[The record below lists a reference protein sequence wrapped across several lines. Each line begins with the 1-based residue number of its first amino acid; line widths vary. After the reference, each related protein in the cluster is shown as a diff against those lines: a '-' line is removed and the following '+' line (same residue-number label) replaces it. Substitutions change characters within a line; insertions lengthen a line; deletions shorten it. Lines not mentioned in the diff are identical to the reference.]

1 MIRVCQRHKNF
12 RFGKKKKRGKEIGSA
27 RFRFGS
33 SRQKMRRYR
42 VKNSVYLS
50 LAATDAFQGSR
61 DPRYKDAEARAAV
74 LPAEPKQNQ
83 KNKNENAKNRN
94 QKAEITAVPRSRFRF
109 QFCATVVPA
118 LPKSQLFPACFEFIS
133 IFTAVDSM
141 LVFCFVFFLG
151 PACVKSIKH
160 GSKEDAAV

>member
-1 MIRVCQRHKNF
+1 
-12 RFGKKKKRGKEIGSA
+12 
-27 RFRFGS
+27 
-33 SRQKMRRYR
+33 

-94 QKAEITAVPRSRFRF
+94 QKAEITAVPIPIPVLCNS
-109 QFCATVVPA
+109 CPCTTEITTVPG
-118 LPKSQLFPACFEFIS
+118 LF
-133 IFTAVDSM
+133 
-141 LVFCFVFFLG
+141 
-151 PACVKSIKH
+151 
-160 GSKEDAAV
+160 